1 MQKFLIIWTVL
12 VLTSE
17 FISAQPAQPRM
28 SVDNS
33 EHDFGLTPQKS
44 IVAHHIWVKS
54 AGDSPLQIRSIK
66 TGCGC
71 VAATPAV
78 ADINPGD
85 SLPITFYW
93 DTRISEGS
101 VKRTSYMFTNADADP
116 FRFEMKADC
125 YPSGTVSG
133 HDIFVSPSTIIVAYP
148 RTGGTIE
155 HPFSVTNR
163 TDEDR
168 TISIAAVSV
177 SGMEIIVPDTLL
189 AGSTIHGRLLLD
201 AEDWSPELAGS
212 MTIEFPADGSPG
224 DRVTIPITGGQSRLQ
239 SVLTKTRE

>member
-1 MQKFLIIWTVL
+1 MVL
-12 VLTSE
+12 VLTFE
-17 FISAQPAQPRM
+17 LIPAQPAQPRLA
-28 SVDNS
+28 VDNS

-44 IVAHHIWVKS
+44 IVAHQIWVKS

-71 VAATPAV
+71 VAAMPAM

-101 VKRTSYMFTNADADP
+101 VKRTSYMFTNVGADP
-116 FRFEMKADC
+116 FRIEMTADC
-125 YPSGTVSG
+125 YPSGTVSEQE
-133 HDIFVSPSTIIVAYP
+133 ILVSPSTILVAYP
-148 RTGGTIE
+148 RTGSSIE
-155 HPFSVTNR
+155 HSFSITNR
-163 TDEDR
+163 SDEDR
-168 TISIAAVSV
+168 TISIAAVSI
-177 SGMEIIVPDTLL
+177 SGIEIIVPDTLL
-189 AGSTIHGRLLLD
+189 AGSTIQGRLLLD
-201 AEDWSPELAGS
+201 AGDWSPELTGS
-212 MTIEFPADGSPG
+212 MTIEFPADGSPR